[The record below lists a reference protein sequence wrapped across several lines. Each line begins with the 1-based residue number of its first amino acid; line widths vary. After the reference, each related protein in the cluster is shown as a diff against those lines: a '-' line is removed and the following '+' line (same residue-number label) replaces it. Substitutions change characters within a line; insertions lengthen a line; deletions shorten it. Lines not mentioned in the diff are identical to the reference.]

1 METTAT
7 RLAATLPQQVSATL
21 RFATAVAV
29 AAVLAL
35 AWVVAEQASHQ
46 AVQSAAAAFSRDAVH
61 GAHPVVEVAGRR
73 EGAAK
78 RS

>member
-1 METTAT
+1 MNTIAT
-7 RLAATLPQQVSATL
+7 RPSATLPSQVSATL

-29 AAVLAL
+29 ATVLAL
-35 AWVVAEQASHQ
+35 AWVVAEDASHQ
-46 AVQSAAAAFSRDAVH
+46 AVQTASAAISRGVPAPQP
-61 GAHPVVEVAGRR
+61 AVEVAGRR

>member
-1 METTAT
+1 MTAIAT
-7 RLAATLPQQVSATL
+7 RQSVALQAQVSATL

-46 AVQSAAAAFSRDAVH
+46 AVQTASEAFSRGAVH
-61 GAHPVVEVAGRR
+61 GSQPAVAVAGRR
-73 EGAAK
+73 EAAAK
-78 RS
+78 RT